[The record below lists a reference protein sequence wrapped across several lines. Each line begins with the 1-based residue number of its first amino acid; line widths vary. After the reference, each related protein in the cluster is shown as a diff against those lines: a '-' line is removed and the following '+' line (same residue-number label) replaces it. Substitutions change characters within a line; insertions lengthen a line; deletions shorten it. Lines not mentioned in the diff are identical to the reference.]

1 MAQANAA
8 NIQDGITID
17 LSGLNQ
23 FVISDDKS
31 LATIGP
37 GLRWGEVYQKLGAYG
52 LAFPGGRSGQV
63 GVGGY
68 LLGGMSIWKSPNRA
82 QANRGA
88 TGGSSYFIPH
98 GFGCDNVAAYQIV
111 LASGNI
117 LTVTA
122 STHGDLFKALKGGSS
137 NFGVVTSYVIRPF
150 PLGGIWGGNMNYL
163 AEATVDQQLK
173 AFNDFAG
180 DEKFDTNAAV
190 QMSIAFAPAIGNVFV
205 DQAFYA
211 LPQVNPPA
219 LQPFTNI
226 QPQASNETAL
236 STLAPFAIADAMAS
250 PDGSR

>member
-8 NIQDGITID
+8 NIQDGVTID

-23 FVISDDKS
+23 FIISDDKS
-31 LATIGP
+31 LATVGP
-37 GLRWGEVYQKLGAYG
+37 GLRWGEVYQKLEAYG

-82 QANRGA
+82 QANRGL

-111 LASGNI
+111 LASGTI

-137 NFGVVTSYVIRPF
+137 NFGIVTSYVIRPF

-173 AFNDFAG
+173 AFNEFAG
-180 DEKFDTNAAV
+180 NEKFDTNAAV
-190 QMSIAFAPAIGNVFV
+190 QMSIAFAPSIGNVFV

-226 QPQASNETAL
+226 QPQAGNETAL
-236 STLAPFAIADAMAS
+236 STLAPFAIADAKAS